1 MPERIL
7 HEPLNPSSLYS
18 RKRRKLFLTEN
29 SSSNILDIESGRDC
43 VVNKVNKLVDATI
56 FILLLQH
63 F

>member
-29 SSSNILDIESGRDC
+29 SSSNILDIESGRER
-43 VVNKVNKLVDATI
+43 VVNKVNKLDATI